1 MTKPFARIARWLAVP
16 LVLPVVCVGALL
28 WWLPSDEEI
37 ARRIE
42 SAFERG
48 TGVALQVGE
57 VHWAL
62 RPTPVVVL
70 TGVTTMQP
78 TPITLRRI
86 AVHPQLRALFDRR
99 IAIDLIEID
108 GAVVPRAATP
118 AFRDGSAE
126 KADPGEGWVL
136 ADIPVRTLRFTDV
149 TWIDRRE
156 IALAYDGHA
165 VFDAGWVPRE
175 AEVQRRGVTP
185 MARLRLV
192 REGTDAAGTAES
204 APVAAGADNARVHR
218 WRTLIDVGGG
228 TWNGT
233 TQLQA
238 LADGGYRLQGE
249 LAAADIDLVSM
260 VSAFQRRSAVTGKVS
275 GQTTLRAEGADM
287 ARLVRSL
294 HTSTR
299 FTVKP
304 ATLLRFDLQKAVATA
319 GLERNGQTPLDTL
332 TGTLDT
338 QNTGD
343 GMALRY
349 TGLKARSG
357 LLTASGNASV
367 YQRRIEGDV
376 AVDLVDG
383 VVGVPLKIGGTLDAP
398 QLSLTGGALAG
409 AAIGSAVAPGIGT
422 VIGAR
427 IGQQVERIF
436 GGGEAPAKAPPGNKR

>member
-1 MTKPFARIARWLAVP
+1 MTKPIARIVRWLAVP
-16 LVLPVVCVGALL
+16 VGLLVVCVGVLL
-28 WWLPSDEEI
+28 WWLPSDEAL

-42 SAFERG
+42 TAFERG
-48 TGVALQVGE
+48 TGIALQVGE

-62 RPTPVVVL
+62 RPTPVIVL
-70 TGVTTMQP
+70 TQVATVQP
-78 TPITLRRI
+78 TPITVRRI

-99 IAIDLIEID
+99 IAIDTVEID

-118 AFRDGSAE
+118 AFGQGSPD
-126 KADPGEGWVL
+126 KADPGEGWAL
-136 ADIPVRTLRFTDV
+136 AEIPVRTLRFSDV
-149 TWIDRRE
+149 TWIDRRG

-165 VFDAGWVPRE
+165 VFDSDWRPRE

-185 MARLRLV
+185 VARLRLV
-192 REGTDAAGTAES
+192 REENEGAGNVAQAGEAA
-204 APVAAGADNARVHR
+204 VQR

-238 LADGGYRLQGE
+238 RPDGGYKLQGE

-260 VSAFQRRSAVTGKVS
+260 VSAFDRRSAVTGKVS
-275 GQTTLRAEGADM
+275 GQTTVRADGTDM

-294 HTSTR
+294 RTTTR
-299 FTVKP
+299 FTVQP

-319 GLERNGQTPLDTL
+319 GLERNGQTPLDAL

-383 VVGVPLKIGGTLDAP
+383 VVGMPLKIGGTLDAP
-398 QLSLTGGALAG
+398 ELSLTGGALAG
-409 AAIGSAVAPGIGT
+409 AAVGSAVAPGIGT

-436 GGGEAPAKAPPGNKR
+436 GGGDPPPKPPARKP